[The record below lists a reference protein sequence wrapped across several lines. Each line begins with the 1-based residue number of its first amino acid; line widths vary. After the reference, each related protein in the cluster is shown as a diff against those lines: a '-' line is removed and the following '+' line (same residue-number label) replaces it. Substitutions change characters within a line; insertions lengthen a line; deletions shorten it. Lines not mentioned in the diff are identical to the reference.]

1 MNIKIVTSDEV
12 TIVELSGNLDANTV
26 PKVQDEIMSLV
37 TPGCRLVL
45 DMTECEY
52 VSSSGLRLLLIIA
65 KQVKTDESG
74 QWCLANVSE
83 DVMDVIEMTGFAQFF
98 EIADTVSAAVD
109 AVQQGT

>member
-37 TPGCRLVL
+37 TPDCHLVL

-52 VSSSGLRLLLIIA
+52 VSSSGLRLLLMIA
-65 KQVKTDESG
+65 KQVKADGSG

-98 EIADTVSAAVD
+98 EIADTVPAAIE
-109 AVQQGT
+109 AVQ